1 MIPNIVYSTIGLY
14 TFLNLP
20 PVNEILPTI
29 ISNTI
34 SSLTSSIALMSYN
47 KNNNTLLNYLEE
59 LEILDIELKLRV
71 VDRWLKNITT
81 ITPNS
86 SLDILYKSMT
96 DICNMIANYINI
108 IYKKINYHK
117 SLWFNNWRNIDL
129 DREMKQLKK
138 VTKIFSE
145 RIILINIVSNNCD
158 TIEPGEVHY
167 NEFTV
172 L

>member
-1 MIPNIVYSTIGLY
+1 MIHNIVYSTIGLY

-20 PVNEILPTI
+20 QVSEMLPTI

-34 SSLTSSIALMSYN
+34 SSMTSSIALMSYN
-47 KNNNTLLNYLEE
+47 NTNNTLINYMEE
-59 LEILDIELKLRV
+59 LEILDIELKLRII
-71 VDRWLKNITT
+71 DKWLKNITT
-81 ITPNS
+81 INPNS
-86 SLDILYKSMT
+86 SLDILYRSLT
-96 DICNMIANYINI
+96 EICNMIANYINI

-129 DREMKQLKK
+129 DKEMKQLKK
-138 VTKIFSE
+138 LTKILSE
-145 RIILINIVSNNCD
+145 RIVLINIVTNECD
-158 TIEPGEVHY
+158 MLEPGEVNY